1 LSKLFADGGYQGP
14 QFCKAQKKAL
24 PHLDASKNSPIWF
37 VSDSIGVGESE
48 MIPCEVS
55 QDFSMSM
62 IA

>member
-1 LSKLFADGGYQGP
+1 VPHSSRQFAPGGLHA
-14 QFCKAQKKAL
+14 KHVWRQKQ
-24 PHLDASKNSPIWF
+24 LDASKNSPIWF